1 MRNSELVWC
10 RFVISQK
17 SMFKAP
23 PEEWIEEM
31 MATMQKTLEQ
41 RTQRSALLLRNL
53 LGNICL
59 EPTRVNIGRP
69 YSPATSQLYV
79 IALLE
84 DDPENP
90 EPGSKSFL
98 IRFLSPSAKDWHLKL
113 AQNRNAFTQEGGSIR
128 PFDPR
133 VRV

>member
-1 MRNSELVWC
+1 MDRGENDHDAKDIGAKDPAVRLA
-10 RFVISQK
+10 SQK
-17 SMFKAP
+17 P
-23 PEEWIEEM
+23 
-31 MATMQKTLEQ
+31 T
-41 RTQRSALLLRNL
+41 
-53 LGNICL
+53 GNICL

-113 AQNRNAFTQEGGSIR
+113 SQNRNAFTQGGR
-128 PFDPR
+128 VDPAFR
-133 VRV
+133 FVCACVGMLKEIF